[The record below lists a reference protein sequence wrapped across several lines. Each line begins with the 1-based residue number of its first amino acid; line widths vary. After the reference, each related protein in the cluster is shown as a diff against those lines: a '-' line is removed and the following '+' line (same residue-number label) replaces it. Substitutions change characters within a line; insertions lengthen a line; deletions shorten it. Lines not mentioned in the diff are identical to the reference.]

1 MVVKKLKREDV
12 LAACT
17 GGAVLAS
24 GGGGFY
30 EHGLEMGYAAVAIN
44 EVPLLSL
51 DELEEDDIVL
61 TQTAIGAP
69 AGTTDWQMRGRDYIK
84 AVQLILEKH
93 PHPEKIKGLM
103 TPQNGKSSSTN
114 GWLAA
119 AALGLA
125 VVDATGDLRAHPTGK
140 MGNMGVA
147 NDLSYQ
153 TIQAVSGGREDT
165 GRHIELVVTG
175 TPAYTSKILRIASDL
190 SGGFIAAARNPLT
203 VSYLKEHAVV
213 GGLSYALDLG
223 YEILSH
229 QGKSGPEIIEKIA
242 AFTSGEIL
250 GRGKVIKKD
259 ILYTDEAFDIGQV
272 HIKVGRSTLIVHVQN
287 EYMAVDSKSGK
298 RLTTYPDVI
307 SLFRTA
313 DAHPLSTNEIEL
325 GQEVTLFKIDKSQF
339 PLSSGVTDPSVYP
352 EVEEALGI
360 DLYRYAFPGE

>member
-1 MVVKKLKREDV
+1 MTIKKLTKEDV

-44 EVPLLSL
+44 QVPLVTL
-51 DELEEDDIVL
+51 DELDDDDIIL

-69 AGTTDWQMRGRDYIK
+69 AGTTDWQMLGRDYIR
-84 AVQLILEKH
+84 AVELVIEKH
-93 PHPEKIKGLM
+93 PTPEKIKGLM

-119 AALGLA
+119 AALGLV

-147 NDLSYQ
+147 NDISYQ
-153 TIQAVSGGREDT
+153 TIQAVSGGREET
-165 GRHIELVVTG
+165 GKHIELAVTG

-203 VSYLKEHAVV
+203 VDYLKRNAVV
-213 GGLSYALDLG
+213 GGLSYSINLG

-229 QGKSGPEIIEKIA
+229 QGKSGKAIIEKIA
-242 AFTSGEIL
+242 DFTHGEIL
-250 GRGKVIKKD
+250 GSGKVISKD
-259 ILYTDEAFDIGQV
+259 VNYTDEAFDIGQV
-272 HIKVGRSTLIVHVQN
+272 HVKVGRSTFIIHVQN
-287 EYMAVDSKSGK
+287 EYMAVETKSGK
-298 RLTTYPDVI
+298 RLSTYPDVI
-307 SLFRTA
+307 TLFRTA
-313 DAHPLSTNEIEL
+313 DAHPLSTNEIEV
-325 GQEVTLFKIDKSQF
+325 GQEVTIFKIDKSQI
-339 PLSSGVTDPSVYP
+339 PLSSGVIDSTVYP

-360 DLYRYAFPGE
+360 DLYRYSFSGE